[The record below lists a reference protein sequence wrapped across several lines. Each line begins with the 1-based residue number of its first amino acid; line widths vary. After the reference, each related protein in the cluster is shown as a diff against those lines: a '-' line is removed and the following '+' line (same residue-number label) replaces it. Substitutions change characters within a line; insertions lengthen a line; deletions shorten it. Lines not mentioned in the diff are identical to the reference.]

1 MHQKIIAAI
10 YDWLI
15 VILALFSILLV
26 VLDFTKT
33 INLDAMPWFFVD
45 NGILL
50 IFTVDYFARLLV
62 SKNKWEFFKHNIF
75 DLLAILPFYSVF
87 SFFRFARVFRI
98 MRLVR
103 AFRFVRL
110 IGFVGKVQKYT
121 SKFLKT
127 NGLIYLRWVS
137 LAVLI
142 IPATLYSLAE
152 NVSWSE
158 SLWWALTTATTVGY
172 GDIPPHTL
180 VGKIAAVLL
189 MMVGIGVIGSL
200 TSAMATFFT
209 NKENEDHS
217 AKIYRKLERI
227 EMENVELTR
236 EMERL
241 EKKLNKW

>member
-1 MHQKIIAAI
+1 MRSKIGMVI

-33 INLDAMPWFFVD
+33 INLDASPWFFID

-50 IFTVDYFARLLV
+50 IFTFDYFSRLFAR
-62 SKNKWEFFKHNIF
+62 KNKWEFFKHNIF

-110 IGFVGKVQKYT
+110 IGFVGKVQKYS

-127 NGLIYLRWVS
+127 NGFIYLLWVS

-142 IPATLYSLAE
+142 ISATLYSLAE
-152 NVSWSE
+152 NVSWGE
-158 SLWWALTTATTVGY
+158 SLWWAVATATTVGY
-172 GDIPPHTL
+172 GDISPHTL
-180 VGKIAAVLL
+180 VGKIAAVML
-189 MMVGIGVIGSL
+189 MMVGIGIIGSL
-200 TSAMATFFT
+200 TSAMTTFFT
-209 NKENEDHS
+209 NRDNVDNS
-217 AKIYRKLERI
+217 SKIYRKLEMI
-227 EMENVELTR
+227 ESENRDLKKQLDKL
-236 EMERL
+236 ER
-241 EKKLNKW
+241 KLDK